1 MRVFA
6 ILSLAIAAC
15 EASEPQPPP
24 LDLPAGC
31 NPLMGGVD
39 CFLPYP
45 SDVYLVPDSSLPSG
59 KRVEHTGASKLMT
72 DDGQTADFGDWRP
85 FDGFSKN
92 PTIMFSLG
100 TETSMEG
107 MVRMDD
113 ALDGSQSSASK
124 TLLIEAETG
133 RLVAHFVDEDPRADD
148 PNRVPLL
155 IRPMEPMQAR
165 TRYVVAVKGLVDSEG
180 VILPAPE
187 GFRRLRDKQ
196 ALGVAEWDS
205 LAERYESAVFPV
217 LETAG
222 LDRSDLQL
230 AWDFTTGSD
239 EQLTDDMFAIRDLAL
254 EWTQNNDPVVS
265 IRDVIERDEEDRA
278 WRIVR
283 GDIEGPLYMERDT
296 QGAAIHRN
304 ELGQPSQNGTAKFRF
319 IAVIPRR
326 LINRFEPGRVVHFGH
341 GFFGSPSEVEGGGA
355 RGIAEATES
364 VFVAIRWKGMAEL
377 DAAVM
382 VADMADNPPQLL
394 RFGDRVHQAMANWI
408 VTSDAVTNVL
418 HMLPAF
424 QRPTEPES
432 LGLVISPDGLSNAG
446 QSVYDPSF
454 QGYVGISQ
462 GHILG
467 GVLAALNPHL
477 SRMVLNVGG
486 AAFTHMMSRA
496 GPFNSYLAIIETVIQ
511 PDPFERQKILT
522 TMARVFDRF
531 DPATYAPYVLNNKL
545 PGSPEDK
552 RVLLQVGYADAQ
564 VPDFASYF
572 HARLL
577 GVPLTE
583 PTPMRPW
590 GLDTVTLPMS
600 GSAMTLFEFPDV
612 DDDFRQRAEPT
623 SSGNKVHEAI
633 RRLESTKRQIDA
645 FLKPGDASQ
654 IIHPCDGPCD
664 PE

>member
-1 MRVFA
+1 MHW
-6 ILSLAIAAC
+6 
-15 EASEPQPPP
+15 
-24 LDLPAGC
+24 
-31 NPLMGGVD
+31 M
-39 CFLPYP
+39 
-45 SDVYLVPDSSLPSG
+45 
-59 KRVEHTGASKLMT
+59 
-72 DDGQTADFGDWRP
+72 
-85 FDGFSKN
+85 
-92 PTIMFSLG
+92 
-100 TETSMEG
+100 
-107 MVRMDD
+107 
-113 ALDGSQSSASK
+113 GSQSSASK

-205 LAERYESAVFPV
+205 LAERYESSVFPV

-278 WRIVR
+278 WQLFEAISKVHSTWKGTHKALQSIAMSWVSRVK
-283 GDIEGPLYMERDT
+283 MERP
-296 QGAAIHRN
+296 G
-304 ELGQPSQNGTAKFRF
+304 LRF

-418 HMLPAF
+418 HQLPAF
-424 QRPTEPES
+424 QR
-432 LGLVISPDGLSNAG
+432 
-446 QSVYDPSF
+446 QR
-454 QGYVGISQ
+454 
-462 GHILG
+462 
-467 GVLAALNPHL
+467 NPNH
-477 SRMVLNVGG
+477 
-486 AAFTHMMSRA
+486 
-496 GPFNSYLAIIETVIQ
+496 
-511 PDPFERQKILT
+511 
-522 TMARVFDRF
+522 
-531 DPATYAPYVLNNKL
+531 
-545 PGSPEDK
+545 
-552 RVLLQVGYADAQ
+552 
-564 VPDFASYF
+564 
-572 HARLL
+572 
-577 GVPLTE
+577 
-583 PTPMRPW
+583 
-590 GLDTVTLPMS
+590 
-600 GSAMTLFEFPDV
+600 
-612 DDDFRQRAEPT
+612 
-623 SSGNKVHEAI
+623 
-633 RRLESTKRQIDA
+633 
-645 FLKPGDASQ
+645 
-654 IIHPCDGPCD
+654 
-664 PE
+664 